1 MNRILHLGVPALT
14 GRGDERILVSAI
26 CWLREERKSV
36 SHVWSWPWMSVAE
49 SLESKAGC
57 QSVSKARDVSRQSA
71 HLMSEIDG
79 LHPFLDEWKQHVQ
92 GRVTCCESKLLI

>member
-14 GRGDERILVSAI
+14 GRGDEGILVSAI

-36 SHVWSWPWMSVAE
+36 SHVWSWPWMSLAE

-57 QSVSKARDVSRQSA
+57 QSASKALAVSRQSA

-79 LHPFLDEWKQHVQ
+79 LHPFLDE
-92 GRVTCCESKLLI
+92 